1 MNARK
6 PTPTTKRSKP
16 PEAKAASKRPAT
28 ARAASK
34 PAAAKAA
41 GKKAAPTAAGKK
53 APPPRAAARTAPAKP
68 AGKKPALAKAVGKKP
83 AAPAARK
90 YTVRRDLGAPIDG
103 FFRKQPAP
111 MRAILEELRK
121 LVEAAAPEARSSIKW
136 GMPFYMI
143 GDEILCA
150 LGGHRAHVNLI
161 LSGPP
166 GTFSDPDGLLS
177 GDGKTGRH
185 LKLTSLDD
193 LPHEHVRGWLRQ
205 ALIRAR
211 G

>member
-1 MNARK
+1 VNARK
-6 PTPTTKRSKP
+6 PTPTTKRSTP
-16 PEAKAASKRPAT
+16 PEAKAASKRPAP

-53 APPPRAAARTAPAKP
+53 AAPARAAAKPAAAKA
-68 AGKKPALAKAVGKKP
+68 AGKKPAPAKAVGKKP
-83 AAPAARK
+83 AAPARK

-205 ALIRAR
+205 ALARAR